1 MVSAHTAGIVVPPRD
16 HETPTSAGEPTMTNP
31 RAAATPPVGAR
42 PNVSLIIEHTVR
54 RDAVERYESWLHAI
68 MAKAG
73 EYPGH
78 QGVHIIRPTAGTSSY
93 TAVLRFATVDDASRW
108 TSSADRRALAAEIA
122 DALETAERLDI
133 KPGLDFWFTPPAGVP
148 RKARP
153 WKQWLV
159 TTSLIWPLTMAVPAM
174 LSPVFQAVPA
184 LGTFGVS
191 HLIVAATIVALV
203 TWILMPPYVRCV
215 SSWLFT

>member
-1 MVSAHTAGIVVPPRD
+1 MTTIQANSARP
-16 HETPTSAGEPTMTNP
+16 
-31 RAAATPPVGAR
+31 AAAR
-42 PNVSLIIEHTVR
+42 PNVSLIIEHAVR
-54 RDAVERYESWLHAI
+54 RDAVERYEAWLHTI

-78 QGVHIIRPTAGTSSY
+78 QGVHIIRPTAGTSRY
-93 TAVLRFATVDDASRW
+93 TAVLRFATVDDASAW

-122 DALETAERLDI
+122 DALEAAERLDI

-159 TTSLIWPLTMAVPAM
+159 TTSLIWPLTMAVPAV

-184 LGTFGVS
+184 LGAYGVS

-203 TWILMPPYVRCV
+203 TWLLMPPYVKRV
-215 SSWLFT
+215 SNWLFT

>member
-1 MVSAHTAGIVVPPRD
+1 
-16 HETPTSAGEPTMTNP
+16 MTNP
-31 RAAATPPVGAR
+31 CTAAPRPLGAR

-54 RDAVERYESWLHAI
+54 RDAIARYESWLRDIVAR
-68 MAKAG
+68 AG

-78 QGVHIIRPTAGTSSY
+78 QGVHIIRPTAGASSY
-93 TAVLRFATVDDASRW
+93 TAVLRFATTDDASRW

-122 DALETAERLDI
+122 DALETAERMII
-133 KPGLDFWFTPPAGVP
+133 KPGLDFWFTPPAGAP

-174 LSPVFQAVPA
+174 LKPVFQAVPA
-184 LGTFGVS
+184 LGAFGLS

-203 TWILMPPYVRCV
+203 TWLLMPPYVKRV
-215 SSWLFT
+215 SHWLFH